1 MSDTV
6 YIADADHYN
15 KVLIRAASV
24 RSSLWIA
31 TADIKDLHVRV
42 GQGRLP
48 FLGVLAG
55 LLEKGVEIRLMHA
68 KEPGPDLRADFD
80 RYSALW
86 SGLKRRLCREFTSRS

>member
-1 MSDTV
+1 MEMSDTV

-42 GQGRLP
+42 GQGRRLNISIP
-48 FLGVLAG
+48 SGGEPDARIAG
-55 LLEKGVEIRLMHA
+55 ENGSAAIR
-68 KEPGPDLRADFD
+68 
-80 RYSALW
+80 
-86 SGLKRRLCREFTSRS
+86 

>member
-24 RSSLWIA
+24 RTSLWIA

-42 GQGRLP
+42 GQGRLLNISIP
-48 FLGVLAG
+48 SGG
-55 LLEKGVEIRLMHA
+55 
-68 KEPGPDLRADFD
+68 EPGARIAGEND
-80 RYSALW
+80 SAAI
-86 SGLKRRLCREFTSRS
+86 R